1 MRCNGS
7 AAPIMVYKRKIPY
20 GIKNMV
26 QKYAGRPANS
36 IFRIKAKHLCTLN
49 IAIIK
54 HDINNA
60 PVIELAPHKLFTFGH
75 KPFCIKLILYFNYNN
90 I

>member
-60 PVIELAPHKLFTFGH
+60 PVIELAPAQAIYVWSQT
-75 KPFCIKLILYFNYNN
+75 ILYKAYIIFQLQ
-90 I
+90 